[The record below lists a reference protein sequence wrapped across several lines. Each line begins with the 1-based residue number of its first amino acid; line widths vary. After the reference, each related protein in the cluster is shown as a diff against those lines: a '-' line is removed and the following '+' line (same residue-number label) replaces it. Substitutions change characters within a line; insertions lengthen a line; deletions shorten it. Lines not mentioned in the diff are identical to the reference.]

1 MKIRKEIF
9 VGLMVL
15 LTGGMLYWG
24 VNYLKGMNIFSEE
37 GIYYAVYPNVDGLMV
52 TNPVMINGLK
62 VGQIKDVYFEEDR
75 PSDVIVEIMITQ
87 NIKIPSNSL
96 AKIIS
101 SDIMGSK
108 ALSIIPG
115 DATSYAVTGDTLE
128 AKVEESITDAIN
140 RELQPIKMKAENVM
154 GSIDTLLTVLQ
165 GVMGGKNGRNFSE
178 SLQRVLNTMRNLEE
192 TSLSF
197 NDMMIREKPR
207 FVRIVENLESITSNL
222 DENKAY
228 ITSIIHNFSSISDTL
243 AKVHFQE
250 TMAHTD
256 KSIRDFD
263 AILQQ
268 INSGSGSLGLL
279 LKNDSLYDA
288 LNNSSRDLDI
298 LIKDIKENPK
308 KYLKISIF

>member
-1 MKIRKEIF
+1 LKIKKEIL
-9 VGLMVL
+9 VGLLVL

-37 GIYYAVYPNVDGLMV
+37 GIYYAVYPNVDGLMI
-52 TNPVMINGLK
+52 TNPVLINGLK
-62 VGQIKDVYFEEDR
+62 VGQIKDVYFEENR

-87 NIKIPSNSL
+87 DIRIPANSL

-115 DATSYAVTGDTLE
+115 NATFYAKTGDTLE

-140 RELQPIKMKAENVM
+140 RELQPIKRKAENVM

-178 SLQRVLNTMRNLEE
+178 SLQRVLNTMRYLEE
-192 TSLSF
+192 SSLSF

-207 FVRIVENLESITSNL
+207 FIKIVDNLESITSNL
-222 DENKAY
+222 NNNKEY
-228 ITSIIHNFSSISDTL
+228 ISNIIQNFSSISDTL

-250 TMAHTD
+250 TLAHTD

-263 AILQQ
+263 AILKQ
-268 INSGSGSLGLL
+268 INSGEGSLGLL
-279 LKNDSLYDA
+279 LKNDSLYNA
-288 LNNSSRDLDI
+288 LNKSSIDLDI
-298 LIKDIKENPK
+298 LLKDIKENPK
-308 KYLKISIF
+308 KYLNFSVF